1 MHRTRRD
8 GRTYLPHQPTHQTN
22 NPHPYPP
29 FIPMSAM
36 KNKRILD
43 EVFVLL
49 VKHAAESGKFDLG
62 NIKSE
67 EELRLLARHLRGVA
81 RILIQ
86 EYNDGG
92 DE

>member
-1 MHRTRRD
+1 
-8 GRTYLPHQPTHQTN
+8 
-22 NPHPYPP
+22 
-29 FIPMSAM
+29 MSAM

-43 EVFVLL
+43 EVFLLL
-49 VKHAAESGKFDLG
+49 VKHAAEEGKFDLG
-62 NIKSE
+62 NIQSE
-67 EELRLLARHLRGVA
+67 EELRLLARHLRGVS